1 MKRMTLKSFF
11 QGLSLFAWLIL
22 MGGCAS
28 APSWQGG
35 SEGTSSSQGWVVP
48 TKACPVRIIGEQE
61 SGSGRLNRPQGIA
74 IDQGG
79 NLYIVDQGNNRIV
92 KCSQRGEF
100 LKETGGFGWD
110 NGEFNLPSYV
120 NLDNGLSLYI
130 TDTQNRRVQ
139 RFDNFLNFI
148 QLVGSSIKE
157 QPFTNSQLEGL
168 AVSRNGEVYIA
179 DSGNDCVWKLNNQ
192 FISAEKLGGFEAGSG
207 ALVDPKGLTI
217 DSRGYLYVADSGND
231 RIAVFDLFGN
241 FARSLGRGILNRPSG
256 VDVSSNGVVYV
267 ANTYEDDIVAL
278 DGNGMLLFKFGKTGR
293 GEGEFSRPTDL
304 KVYEGKTIYV
314 VDSGNNRVQQ
324 LELVE

>member
-1 MKRMTLKSFF
+1 MKRMTLKSFL
-11 QGLSLFAWLIL
+11 QGFSLFVFLVL

-28 APSWQGG
+28 APSWQGDG
-35 SEGTSSSQGWVVP
+35 GGTSRPALTQVVP
-48 TKACPVRIIGEQE
+48 VKIIGEEE
-61 SGSGRLNRPQGIA
+61 SGSARLNRPTGIA
-74 IDQGG
+74 IDQVG
-79 NLYIVDQGNNRIV
+79 NLYIVDSGNNRIV

-100 LKETGGFGWD
+100 SKETGGFGWD
-110 NGEFNLPSYV
+110 NGEFNLPGYV

-130 TDTQNRRVQ
+130 TDTQNRRIQ

-148 QLVGSSIKE
+148 QLVGSTIKE
-157 QPFTNSQLEGL
+157 QPFANSQLEGV

-192 FISAEKLGGFEAGSG
+192 FNSAEKLGGFESGTG
-207 ALVDPKGLTI
+207 ALVDPKGLAI
-217 DSRGYLYVADSGND
+217 DDRGYLYVADSGND

-241 FARSLGRGILNRPSG
+241 FARSLGKGDLNRPSG

-304 KVYEGKTIYV
+304 KVYEGRTIYV